1 MVGGGVGHSTVLV
14 AHACSSCTVRVAPSI
29 SPILLLMIGL
39 WRRHRCRLCLLLSA
53 GLRDGL
59 PVRLVLQAL
68 GVDFTQMRHTQKLPA
83 RQLATLFQKGV
94 QIHSLILARSQ
105 SALQVVEGI
114 IDGVDVAVQVGE
126 LRGQSVERDE
136 ALFWFQGR
144 FRALFRTPLLKL
156 SYSKSKE
163 TSYKQRT
170 PQEYICTIFLP
181 DSFVILAAASMCV
194 IFA

>member
-1 MVGGGVGHSTVLV
+1 MVGSGIGYSTVLV

-29 SPILLLMIGL
+29 SPVLLLLMIGL
-39 WRRHRCRLCLLLSA
+39 WGRYRCRLLLSA

-59 PVRLVLQAL
+59 PVGLVLQTL

-94 QIHSLILARSQ
+94 QVHSLILARSQ

-126 LRGQSVERDE
+126 LCGQSVEGDE

-156 SYSKSKE
+156 SYLNQK
-163 TSYKQRT
+163 KQ
-170 PQEYICTIFLP
+170 TI
-181 DSFVILAAASMCV
+181 S
-194 IFA
+194 